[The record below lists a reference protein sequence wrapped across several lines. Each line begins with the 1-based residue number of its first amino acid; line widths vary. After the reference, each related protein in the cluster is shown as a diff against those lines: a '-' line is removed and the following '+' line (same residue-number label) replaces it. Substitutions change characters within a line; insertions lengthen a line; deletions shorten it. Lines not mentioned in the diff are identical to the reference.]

1 MEDNKQIIK
10 KYINTPFA
18 YARAQKGLTLLQ
30 QNIMVKVVE
39 HLQVY
44 IGKYFK
50 NPVLQGSKEDPKP
63 MMTREDRDKLPPV
76 RIELSELGVAS
87 SSYSRVREA
96 LKEVLNVQIE
106 KNTFDDEG
114 KPVKRLIQIFS
125 KIDTPVTD
133 KGTQVRM
140 KLGEDDELTDV
151 QVDRTRGYVDIY
163 LNTDMVF
170 EMFDMNLGY
179 VSHPEDIARIGK
191 VDNMPLMYYLVR
203 HKMKNFKLSKVE
215 ITPFEIRDYLGLV
228 KRDADGN
235 VTEVKYPRYSMFKSR
250 IIKTALD
257 DIKRVCDAGQID
269 FYFDI
274 KEVRSRGKKT
284 GEPSYIEFV
293 KVAEKKKEKQGH
305 RKASERRLC
314 KTLCEIYP
322 TLDEK
327 RLMTIFKTVPE
338 DLWTDFKTYAYNGVP
353 KAVEQPHSW
362 NGTMESF
369 VFYIME
375 QWIKQHSANPEPQ
388 QQTFAFAEAE
398 EVKPGE
404 KEWQMYLRLIDKDL
418 ASDLGKVR
426 YMLYKKGCVLLGIQN
441 DAQREMIEDHFID
454 DAVLKHAQEC
464 AMKIFGNKIS
474 LVYKNIKQ

>member
-1 MEDNKQIIK
+1 MDDDKQLIK

-18 YARAQKGLTLLQ
+18 YAKAQKGLTLLQ

-50 NPVLQGSKEDPKP
+50 NPVLQSSREDPKP
-63 MMTREDRDKLPPV
+63 MMTREDRDNLPPV
-76 RIELSELGVAS
+76 RIELSELGVSS

-151 QVDRTRGYVDIY
+151 QVDRTRGYIDIY
-163 LNTDMVF
+163 LNTDVVF

-179 VSHPEDIARIGK
+179 VSHPKDIARIGK

-203 HKMKNFKLSKVE
+203 HKMKNFDLSKAE
-215 ITPFEIRDYLGLV
+215 ITPFEIRDYLGLI

-235 VTEVKYPRYSMFKSR
+235 VTDVKYPRYSMFKSR
-250 IIKTALD
+250 IIMTALD

-274 KEVRSRGKKT
+274 KEVRPRGKKT

-293 KVAEKKKEKQGH
+293 KVAEKKKAKQEH
-305 RKASERRLC
+305 RKASEKRLC

-327 RLMTIFKTVPE
+327 RLVAIFKNVPE
-338 DLWTDFKTYAYNGVP
+338 DLWNDFKAYAYNGVP
-353 KAVEQPHSW
+353 KAVEQPHRW
-362 NGTMESF
+362 NGTMEEF

-375 QWIKQHSANPEPQ
+375 QWIKQHCEKQVVQ
-388 QQTFAFAEAE
+388 QPSLFADE

-404 KEWQMYLRLIDKDL
+404 KEWQQLLRLIDKDL
-418 ASDLGKVR
+418 AADLRKAQFLSYEGTHI
-426 YMLYKKGCVLLGIQN
+426 LLGIPN
-441 DAQREMIEDHFID
+441 KTLYTMIEEHFND
-454 DAVLKHAQEC
+454 VAVKNHIEQCLAKVFGKII
-464 AMKIFGNKIS
+464 AMKYKI
-474 LVYKNIKQ
+474 VKQ